1 MCAVKGSHSSK
12 TNSGFLDL
20 VRRDPSINQGVGVVN
35 FQFCS
40 TTEFS
45 DSASCCLAIP
55 SALMKFGH
63 GSKDEKFKN
72 AFHVFVQLFTS
83 LIFLQFGL

>member
-1 MCAVKGSHSSK
+1 MRG
-12 TNSGFLDL
+12 
-20 VRRDPSINQGVGVVN
+20 DPSTIQGVGVVN

-45 DSASCCLAIP
+45 YPLSCCLAIL
-55 SALMKFGH
+55 SAQMKFGH
-63 GSKDEKFKN
+63 GFKDEKFKN
-72 AFHVFVQLFTS
+72 ASYHVFMQLFTS